1 MASNKTKTAEE
12 EARFRY
18 EVMWETHQEF
28 SDMFSQT
35 WQSGGSAMT
44 LPDFIGKM
52 QRLSTS
58 LSNWEGSTFGN
69 VQREILNLEKELERR
84 RNEPG
89 RLGPSHAELK
99 IVEKLVELYHR
110 EEIMWK
116 QRARVEWLRSGDKN
130 TLFFHLRATRRR
142 RKI

>member
-1 MASNKTKTAEE
+1 
-12 EARFRY
+12 
-18 EVMWETHQEF
+18 
-28 SDMFSQT
+28 
-35 WQSGGSAMT
+35 MT